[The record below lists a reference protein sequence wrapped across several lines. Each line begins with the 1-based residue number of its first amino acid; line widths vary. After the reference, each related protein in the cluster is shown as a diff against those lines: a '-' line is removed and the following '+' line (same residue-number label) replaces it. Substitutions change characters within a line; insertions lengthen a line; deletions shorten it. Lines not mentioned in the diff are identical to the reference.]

1 MHDTGDDPI
10 SLSFIDCISCG
21 LAAAL
26 FLFLV
31 FAAIPRAAALVAAQ
45 VEEGS
50 ASGPVSQGAA
60 AQLPPLFV
68 GDGDIVPVDILVEFQ
83 SGPIPISAIDWR
95 NSKEEFVRSTY
106 QPSRGL
112 VSVAMISLRSDDSP
126 PTLILAGETRRIF
139 GQITIRAGGASR
151 KMRFDCAP
159 VQDGGNLQVLAFDGG
174 APVEG
179 CAP

>member
-1 MHDTGDDPI
+1 MHDAGDDPI

-31 FAAIPRAAALVAAQ
+31 FAAIPRAAALLATQ
-45 VEEGS
+45 IEEGS
-50 ASGPVSQGAA
+50 ASGAISEGTD

-68 GDGDIVPVDILVEFQ
+68 GDGDVVPVDIRVEFK
-83 SGPIPISAIDWR
+83 SGPMPISAIDWG
-95 NSKEEFVRSTY
+95 STTFDRSTY

-112 VSVAMISLRSDDSP
+112 ASVSMISLRSNDTP
-126 PTLILAGETRRIF
+126 PKLSLIGEVQQIS
-139 GQITIRAGGASR
+139 GQITIKAGGASR
-151 KMRFDCAP
+151 QMQFDCPP
-159 VQDGGNLQVLAFDGG
+159 VQSGARLQVLAFDGG